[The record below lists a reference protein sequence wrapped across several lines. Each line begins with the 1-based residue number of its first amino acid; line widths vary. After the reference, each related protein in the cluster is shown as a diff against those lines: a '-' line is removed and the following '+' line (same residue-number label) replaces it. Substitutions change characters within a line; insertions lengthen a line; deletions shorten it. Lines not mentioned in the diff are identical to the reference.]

1 MLGAVACCAVAA
13 VAADVPDSSM
23 RAGALAASVP
33 VDARLFLEVRDA
45 AGLSQTP
52 AGEALGEVLAWLMAQ
67 VKSDKQGQ
75 FAADRG
81 WRQLFA
87 GALGLQDDRVVE
99 LLLSGRIAVAAD
111 RWEDLSAAIL
121 LAEPT
126 DLALLEEILAPSR
139 VPPRQADRVRR
150 YRLGRNQELVCD
162 DRIVVVGRFKGEN
175 DLYPRTLKLLESDRG
190 LCLADLAEFRE
201 RANEVPPGAR
211 AFLYVGSNLRKGAAA
226 EETAVGWSLL
236 GPRLK
241 ATAMSVQ
248 ISARGLVMETTG
260 RRVAPLTS
268 MPASHEP
275 SVDMM
280 LFLPSSAV
288 AAWTYPVDYVGEL
301 RRLRSANPAGAVS
314 FYLRALELGMR
325 PNVVENDLLNHLKGD
340 TAFMIGRIPV
350 RQQGAGGARD
360 EILMPTFALLVGVD
374 DAELVDGTLEEMA
387 ANLLRLANLPAGPN
401 SKVAIHSETLSAADE
416 ATIIR
421 SIPLVNLLPAGTVRK
436 LLSSVELSWTV
447 ADGRLVVGTHRETVR
462 QIVQAFRGETP
473 LMPADAIQQAMR
485 RERSP
490 RRVPEMVFVAQP
502 GAVAEMIDSWLG
514 YIQRSHPEM
523 LEPQWWR
530 QMRRQYGGSQVQL
543 GIRPAAGTATGVVVV
558 SQTIPKFPAH
568 GRLMPGDEIIAI
580 DGRPLA
586 PERPMQSLREGIIAR
601 AGDDRLRLTIK
612 RRGREMVVDI
622 PMPVSNSPADQVHPL
637 DLLRQF
643 SKLSRR
649 FAFASYV
656 TWQPSRE
663 HVQTRLEL
671 RLAPSAI
678 PTPGGSPAADEKAST
693 GGLKPDDFAARGN
706 GVPPPSDPGLS
717 ASPPRRLPSQSSSR

>member
-1 MLGAVACCAVAA
+1 MLGVVASCAGLAM
-13 VAADVPDSSM
+13 AADAPDASL
-23 RAGALAASVP
+23 RAGALAAGVP

-45 AGLSQTP
+45 AGLSHTP

-67 VKSDKQGQ
+67 VKSDKKGQ
-75 FAADRG
+75 VAGDKG

-87 GALGLQDDRVVE
+87 GALGLKDDRVVE

-121 LAEPT
+121 LAEPA
-126 DLALLEEILAPSR
+126 DVALLEQILAPSR
-139 VPPRQADRVRR
+139 VATRQGERVRR

-162 DRIVVVGRFKGEN
+162 DRIVVVGRFKGEH

-190 LCLADLAEFRE
+190 VCLADLAEFRE

-211 AFLYVGSNLRKGAAA
+211 AFLYIGSNLRSGAVAEASAA
-226 EETAVGWSLL
+226 GWSLL
-236 GPRLK
+236 GPQLK

-248 ISARGLVMETTG
+248 LSARGLVMETTG
-260 RRVAPLTS
+260 RRVTPLTS
-268 MPASHEP
+268 MPAAHEP
-275 SVDMM
+275 PVDMM

-288 AAWTYPVDYVGEL
+288 AAWTYPVDYAGEL
-301 RRLRSANPAGAVS
+301 RHLRSARPQGAVS
-314 FYLRALELGMR
+314 FYLQVLELGMQ
-325 PNVVENDLLNHLKGD
+325 PNVIETGLVSHLKGD
-340 TAFMIGRIPV
+340 TVFMIGRLPV
-350 RQQGAGGARD
+350 QPRGAARD
-360 EILMPTFALLVGVD
+360 QDTILMPTFALLVGVD
-374 DAELVDGTLEEMA
+374 DTEIVDGTLEEMA

-401 SKVAIHSETLSAADE
+401 SRVAIHSETLSAADE

-421 SIPLVNLLPAGTVRK
+421 SIPLVNLLPAGTVRD
-436 LLSSVELSWTV
+436 LLESVELSWTV
-447 ADGRLVVGTHRETVR
+447 ADQKLVVATHRETVR
-462 QIVQAFRGETP
+462 QIVRAFRGETP

-514 YIQRSHPEM
+514 YVERSHPEM

-543 GIRPAAGTATGVVVV
+543 GIRPATGTAAGVVLV

-586 PERPMQSLREGIIAR
+586 PERPMQSLRDGIITR
-601 AGDDRLRLTIK
+601 ANDDRLRLTIK

-643 SKLSRR
+643 SKLSKR
-649 FAFASYV
+649 FALASYV

-671 RLAPSAI
+671 RLAPDAI
-678 PTPGGSPAADEKAST
+678 PAPGRSPAADEKASA
-693 GGLKPDDFAARGN
+693 GGVGPDDFGARRDV
-706 GVPPPSDPGLS
+706 VPPPSDPGLS
-717 ASPPRRLPSQSSSR
+717 ASPRRRSPAQSSSR